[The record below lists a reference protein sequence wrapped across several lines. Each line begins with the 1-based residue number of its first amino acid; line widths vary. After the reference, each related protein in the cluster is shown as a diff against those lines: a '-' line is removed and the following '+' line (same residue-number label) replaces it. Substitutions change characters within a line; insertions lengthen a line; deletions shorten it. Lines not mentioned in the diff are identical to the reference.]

1 MMFDFVRRRNW
12 FYLLSLLVLVP
23 GIISL
28 IVPPSLK
35 PGIEFTGGTTFT
47 VRFAQSVHQDA
58 LRSALSDLGH
68 PEAVVQRT
76 GENKFLV
83 RTREL
88 VGAAA
93 APEVGPA
100 PPSERDTI
108 EAGLQQR
115 FGDFLDNE
123 GKVSNRFIDFYIVS
137 GTVSEEIG
145 RNAGIAVIFASVAI
159 LLYISW
165 AFRAV
170 PKPFLFGTAAIV
182 ALLHDVV
189 LVLGTF
195 SIFGKVFGMEINTM
209 FLTGLLTVMGFSV
222 HDTIVV
228 FDRIRE
234 NLKILRRE
242 RLESLINKSVNQT
255 LSRTI
260 LTSGLTFLTVM
271 ALFLF
276 GGEVLHGF
284 SFALVIG
291 IIIGTYSSI
300 FIASPILVGWQ
311 DYIERRKRRR
321 GSQVAAPVSNVKE
334 REGARKGSARAVKR
348 V

>member
-1 MMFDFVRRRNW
+1 MMFDFVKRRD
-12 FYLLSLLVLVP
+12 FYYLLSLLVLVP

-28 IVPPSLK
+28 AIPPSLK

-47 VRFAQSVHQDA
+47 VRFAQNVPQDA
-58 LRSALSDLGH
+58 LRSALSDMGH

-76 GENKFLV
+76 GENTYLV

-88 VGAAA
+88 KGAAL

-108 EAGLQQR
+108 EQGLQQR
-115 FGDFLDNE
+115 FGDFLDNN
-123 GKVSNRFIDFYIVS
+123 GNVSNRFIDFASVS

-145 RNAGIAVIFASVAI
+145 RNAGFAVIAASVAI

-170 PKPFLFGTAAIV
+170 PKPPLWGAAAVI
-182 ALLHDVV
+182 ALLHDALVV
-189 LVLGTF
+189 LGIF
-195 SIFGKVFGMEINTM
+195 SIFGKVFNMEINTM

-234 NLKILRRE
+234 NLRRGE
-242 RLESLINKSVNQT
+242 GKDFSDCVNVSLNQT
-255 LSRTI
+255 LARSVNTSFTVVLVLVAMLLMGGVTI
-260 LTSGLTFLTVM
+260 RDFL
-271 ALFLF
+271 L
-276 GGEVLHGF
+276 VL
-284 SFALVIG
+284 LIG
-291 IIIGTYSSI
+291 IISGTYSSI
-300 FIASPILVGWQ
+300 FIASQLLVTWE
-311 DYIERRKRRR
+311 ERDIQRLFGRLLPWRRR
-321 GSQVAAPVSNVKE
+321 PAPAE
-334 REGARKGSARAVKR
+334 TEG
-348 V
+348 

>member
-1 MMFDFVRRRNW
+1 MFDFVRRRD
-12 FYLLSLLVLVP
+12 FYYLLSLLVLVP

-28 IVPPSLK
+28 LIPPSLK

-47 VRFAQSVHQDA
+47 VRFAQTVQQDA
-58 LRSALSDLGH
+58 LRSALSQLGH

-88 VGAAA
+88 KGAAA

-115 FGDFLDNE
+115 FGDFLDNN
-123 GKVSNRFIDFYIVS
+123 GNVSNRFIDFYIVS

-145 RNAGIAVIFASVAI
+145 RNAGFAVIAASVAI

-170 PKPFLFGTAAIV
+170 PKPFLWGAAAIV
-182 ALLHDVV
+182 ALLHDALVV
-189 LVLGTF
+189 LGIF

-234 NLKILRRE
+234 NLRRGE
-242 RLESLINKSVNQT
+242 GRDFSECVNVSLNQT
-255 LSRTI
+255 LARSVNTSFTVVLVLVAMLLMGGVTI
-260 LTSGLTFLTVM
+260 RDFL
-271 ALFLF
+271 L
-276 GGEVLHGF
+276 VL
-284 SFALVIG
+284 LIG
-291 IIIGTYSSI
+291 IISGTYSSI
-300 FIASPILVGWQ
+300 FIASQLLVTWE
-311 DYIERRKRRR
+311 ERDIQRLFRRLLPWRRR
-321 GSQVAAPVSNVKE
+321 PAPVE
-334 REGARKGSARAVKR
+334 IEG
-348 V
+348 

>member
-1 MMFDFVRRRNW
+1 MFDFVRRRDW

-28 IVPPSLK
+28 AIPPSLK

-58 LRSALSDLGH
+58 LRSALSELGH

-88 VGAAA
+88 KGAAA

-115 FGDFLDNE
+115 FGDFLDNN
-123 GKVSNRFIDFYIVS
+123 GNVSNRFIDFYIVS

-145 RNAGIAVIFASVAI
+145 RNAGFAVIAASVAI

-170 PKPFLFGTAAIV
+170 PKPFIWGAAAIV
-182 ALLHDVV
+182 ALLHDAVVV
-189 LVLGTF
+189 LGIF

-234 NLKILRRE
+234 NLRRGE
-242 RLESLINKSVNQT
+242 GRDFSECVNASLNQT
-255 LSRTI
+255 LARSVNTSFTVVLVLVAMLLMGGVTI
-260 LTSGLTFLTVM
+260 RDFL
-271 ALFLF
+271 L
-276 GGEVLHGF
+276 VL
-284 SFALVIG
+284 LIG
-291 IIIGTYSSI
+291 IISGTYSSI
-300 FIASPILVGWQ
+300 FIASQLLVTWE
-311 DYIERRKRRR
+311 ERDIQRLLGRLLPWRRR
-321 GSQVAAPVSNVKE
+321 PAPVE
-334 REGARKGSARAVKR
+334 TEG
-348 V
+348 

>member
-1 MMFDFVRRRNW
+1 MFDFVGRRNW
-12 FYLLSLLVLVP
+12 YYLLSLLVLVP
-23 GIISL
+23 GMISL
-28 IVPPSLK
+28 LIPPSLK

-47 VRFAQSVHQDA
+47 VRFAQNVHQDV

-76 GENKFLV
+76 GESRFLV

-88 VGAAA
+88 KGAAA

-100 PPSERDTI
+100 PPSERDEI
-108 EAGLQQR
+108 EAGLRQR

-145 RNAGIAVIFASVAI
+145 RNAGFAVIAASVAI

-165 AFRAV
+165 AFRVV
-170 PKPFLFGTAAIV
+170 PKPFLYGTAAVV

-189 LVLGTF
+189 LVVGAF

-222 HDTIVV
+222 HDDIVV

-234 NLKILRRE
+234 NLRRVE
-242 RLESLINKSVNQT
+242 GRDFPECVNISLNQT
-255 LSRTI
+255 LARSVNTSFTVVLVLVAMLLMGGVTI
-260 LTSGLTFLTVM
+260 RDFL
-271 ALFLF
+271 L
-276 GGEVLHGF
+276 VL
-284 SFALVIG
+284 LIG
-291 IIIGTYSSI
+291 IIAGTYSSI
-300 FIASPILVGWQ
+300 FIASQLLVTWE
-311 DYIERRKRRR
+311 ERDIQRLFRRFLPRRR
-321 GSQVAAPVSNVKE
+321 RPAPAE
-334 REGARKGSARAVKR
+334 TEG
-348 V
+348 

>member
-1 MMFDFVRRRNW
+1 MFDFVRRRNL

-28 IVPPSLK
+28 AIPPSLK

-47 VRFAQSVHQDA
+47 VRFAQPVHQDA
-58 LRSALSDLGH
+58 LRSALSELGH
-68 PEAVVQRT
+68 PEAVVQGT

-88 VGAAA
+88 KGAAE

-115 FGDFLDNE
+115 FGDFLDNN

-145 RNAGIAVIFASVAI
+145 RNAGFAVIAASVAI
-159 LLYISW
+159 LLYISF

-170 PKPFLFGTAAIV
+170 PKPFLWGAAAVV
-182 ALLHDVV
+182 ALLHDAL

-195 SIFGKVFGMEINTM
+195 SIFGKVFGIEINTM

-234 NLKILRRE
+234 NRGKLA
-242 RLESLINKSVNQT
+242 SLSAHIINNSINQT

-260 LTSGLTFLTVM
+260 LTSFTTVLVLIVMYIWGGAGLRDFNY
-271 ALFLF
+271 
-276 GGEVLHGF
+276 VLI
-284 SFALVIG
+284 IG
-291 IIIGTYSSI
+291 IVVGTYSSI
-300 FIASPILVGWQ
+300 GIASPLLF
-311 DYIERRKRRR
+311 
-321 GSQVAAPVSNVKE
+321 
-334 REGARKGSARAVKR
+334 GARTEESKANYNNK
-348 V
+348 

>member
-1 MMFDFVRRRNW
+1 MFDFVGRRNW
-12 FYLLSLLVLVP
+12 YYLLSLLVLVP
-23 GIISL
+23 GMISL
-28 IVPPSLK
+28 LIPPSLK

-47 VRFAQSVHQDA
+47 VRFAQNVHQDV

-68 PEAVVQRT
+68 PEAVVQGT
-76 GENKFLV
+76 GENRFLV

-88 VGAAA
+88 KGAAA

-100 PPSERDTI
+100 PPSERDEI
-108 EAGLQQR
+108 EAGLRQR

-145 RNAGIAVIFASVAI
+145 RNAGFAVIAASVAI

-165 AFRAV
+165 AFRVV
-170 PKPFLFGTAAIV
+170 PKPFLYGSAAIV

-189 LVLGTF
+189 LVVGVF

-222 HDTIVV
+222 HDDIVV

-234 NLKILRRE
+234 NLRRVE
-242 RLESLINKSVNQT
+242 GRDFPECVNVSLNQT
-255 LSRTI
+255 LARSVNTSFTVVLVLVAMLLMGGVTI
-260 LTSGLTFLTVM
+260 RDFL
-271 ALFLF
+271 L
-276 GGEVLHGF
+276 VL
-284 SFALVIG
+284 LIG
-291 IIIGTYSSI
+291 IIAGTYSSI
-300 FIASPILVGWQ
+300 FIASQLLVTWE
-311 DYIERRKRRR
+311 ERDIQRLFRRFLPRRR
-321 GSQVAAPVSNVKE
+321 RPAPAE
-334 REGARKGSARAVKR
+334 TEG
-348 V
+348 

>member
-1 MMFDFVRRRNW
+1 MFDFVRRRNL

-28 IVPPSLK
+28 AIPPSLK

-47 VRFAQSVHQDA
+47 VRFAQNVHQDA
-58 LRSALSDLGH
+58 LRSALSELGH
-68 PEAVVQRT
+68 PEAVVQGT

-88 VGAAA
+88 KGAAE

-123 GKVSNRFIDFYIVS
+123 GKVSKRFIDFYIVS

-145 RNAGIAVIFASVAI
+145 RNAGFAVIAASVAI
-159 LLYISW
+159 LLYISF

-170 PKPFLFGTAAIV
+170 PKPFLWGAAAVV
-182 ALLHDVV
+182 ALLHDAL

-195 SIFGKVFGMEINTM
+195 SIFGKVFGIEINTM

-234 NLKILRRE
+234 NLRRGE
-242 RLESLINKSVNQT
+242 GRDFTECVNASLNQT
-255 LSRTI
+255 LARSINTSFTVVLVLVAMLLMGGVTI
-260 LTSGLTFLTVM
+260 RDFL
-271 ALFLF
+271 L
-276 GGEVLHGF
+276 VL
-284 SFALVIG
+284 LIG
-291 IIIGTYSSI
+291 IISGTYSSI
-300 FIASPILVGWQ
+300 FVASQLLVTWEEGDMQ
-311 DYIERRKRRR
+311 RFFRRFLPWRRR
-321 GSQVAAPVSNVKE
+321 PAPVE
-334 REGARKGSARAVKR
+334 TEG
-348 V
+348 

>member
-1 MMFDFVRRRNW
+1 MFDFVRRRDW
-12 FYLLSLLVLVP
+12 YYLLSLLVLVP

-28 IVPPSLK
+28 IIPPSLK

-47 VRFAQSVHQDA
+47 VRFAQAVHQDA
-58 LRSALSDLGH
+58 LRSALSELGH

-76 GENKFLV
+76 GESEFLV

-88 VGAAA
+88 EGSAA
-93 APEVGPA
+93 APEIGPA

-108 EAGLQQR
+108 ESGLRQR
-115 FGDFLDNE
+115 FGDFLDNN
-123 GKVSNRFIDFYIVS
+123 GNVSNRFIDFSSVS

-170 PKPFLFGTAAIV
+170 PKPFVFGTAAIV

-234 NLKILRRE
+234 NLRRGE
-242 RLESLINKSVNQT
+242 GRDFSECVNASLNQT
-255 LSRTI
+255 VARSINTSFTVVLVLVAMLLMGGVTI
-260 LTSGLTFLTVM
+260 RDFL
-271 ALFLF
+271 L
-276 GGEVLHGF
+276 VL
-284 SFALVIG
+284 LIG
-291 IIIGTYSSI
+291 IISGTYSSI
-300 FIASPILVGWQ
+300 FVASQLLVTWE
-311 DYIERRKRRR
+311 ERDIQRLLRRLLPWRRR
-321 GSQVAAPVSNVKE
+321 PAPVE
-334 REGARKGSARAVKR
+334 TEG
-348 V
+348 

>member
-1 MMFDFVRRRNW
+1 MFDFVRRRNLY
-12 FYLLSLLVLVP
+12 YLLSLLVLVP

-28 IVPPSLK
+28 AIPPSLK

-47 VRFAQSVHQDA
+47 VRFAHNVHQDA
-58 LRSALSDLGH
+58 LRSALSELGH
-68 PEAVVQRT
+68 PEAVVQGT

-88 VGAAA
+88 KGAAE

-100 PPSERDTI
+100 PPSERDII

-115 FGDFLDNE
+115 FGDFLDNN
-123 GKVSNRFIDFYIVS
+123 GAVSNRFIDFYIVS

-145 RNAGIAVIFASVAI
+145 RNAGFAVIAASVAI

-170 PKPFLFGTAAIV
+170 PRPFLWGSAAVV
-182 ALLHDVV
+182 ALLHDAVVV
-189 LVLGTF
+189 LGIF
-195 SIFGKVFGMEINTM
+195 SIFGKVFGIEINTM

-234 NLKILRRE
+234 NLRRGE
-242 RLESLINKSVNQT
+242 GRDFSECVNASLNQT
-255 LSRTI
+255 LARSVNTSFTVVLVLIAMLLMGGVTI
-260 LTSGLTFLTVM
+260 RDFL
-271 ALFLF
+271 L
-276 GGEVLHGF
+276 VL
-284 SFALVIG
+284 LIG
-291 IIIGTYSSI
+291 IISGTYSSI
-300 FIASPILVGWQ
+300 FIASQLLVTWE
-311 DYIERRKRRR
+311 ERDIQRLFGRLLPWRRR
-321 GSQVAAPVSNVKE
+321 PAPVE
-334 REGARKGSARAVKR
+334 TEG
-348 V
+348 

>member
-1 MMFDFVRRRNW
+1 MFDFVRRRNLY
-12 FYLLSLLVLVP
+12 YLLSLLVLVP

-28 IVPPSLK
+28 AIPPSLK

-47 VRFAQSVHQDA
+47 VRFAHNVHQDA
-58 LRSALSDLGH
+58 LRSALSELGH
-68 PEAVVQRT
+68 PEAVVQGT

-88 VGAAA
+88 KGAAE

-115 FGDFLDNE
+115 FGDFLDNN
-123 GKVSNRFIDFYIVS
+123 GAVSNRFIDFYIVS

-145 RNAGIAVIFASVAI
+145 RNAGFAVIAASVAI

-170 PKPFLFGTAAIV
+170 PRPFLWGSAAVV
-182 ALLHDVV
+182 ALLHDAVVV
-189 LVLGTF
+189 LGIF
-195 SIFGKVFGMEINTM
+195 SIFGKVFGIEINTM

-234 NLKILRRE
+234 NLRRGE
-242 RLESLINKSVNQT
+242 GRDFSECVNASLNQT
-255 LSRTI
+255 LARSVNTSFTVVLVLIAMLLMGGVTI
-260 LTSGLTFLTVM
+260 RDFL
-271 ALFLF
+271 L
-276 GGEVLHGF
+276 VL
-284 SFALVIG
+284 LIG
-291 IIIGTYSSI
+291 IISGTYSSI
-300 FIASPILVGWQ
+300 FIASQLLVTWE
-311 DYIERRKRRR
+311 ERDIQRLFGRLLPWRRR
-321 GSQVAAPVSNVKE
+321 PAPVE
-334 REGARKGSARAVKR
+334 TEG
-348 V
+348 

>member
-1 MMFDFVRRRNW
+1 MFDFVGRRN
-12 FYLLSLLVLVP
+12 FYYLLSLLVLVP

-28 IVPPSLK
+28 AVPPSLK

-47 VRFAQSVHQDA
+47 VRFAQNVHQDA
-58 LRSALSDLGH
+58 LRSALSELGH
-68 PEAVVQRT
+68 PEAIVQGT

-88 VGAAA
+88 KGAAE

-115 FGDFLDNE
+115 FGDFLDNN

-145 RNAGIAVIFASVAI
+145 RNAGFAVIAASVAI

-170 PKPFLFGTAAIV
+170 PKPFLWGSAAVV
-182 ALLHDVV
+182 ALLHDALVV
-189 LVLGTF
+189 LGIF

-222 HDTIVV
+222 HDDIVV

-234 NLKILRRE
+234 NLRRGE
-242 RLESLINKSVNQT
+242 GRDFPECVNVSLNQTVARSVNT
-255 LSRTI
+255 SFTVVLVLVAMLLMGGVTI
-260 LTSGLTFLTVM
+260 RDFL
-271 ALFLF
+271 L
-276 GGEVLHGF
+276 VL
-284 SFALVIG
+284 LIG
-291 IIIGTYSSI
+291 IIAGTYSSI
-300 FIASPILVGWQ
+300 FIASQLLVTWE
-311 DYIERRKRRR
+311 ERDIQRLFRRLLPWRRR
-321 GSQVAAPVSNVKE
+321 PAPVE
-334 REGARKGSARAVKR
+334 TEG
-348 V
+348 

>member
-1 MMFDFVRRRNW
+1 MFDFVGRRNW
-12 FYLLSLLVLVP
+12 YYLLSLLVLVP

-28 IVPPSLK
+28 IIPPSLK

-68 PEAVVQRT
+68 PEAIVQRT
-76 GENKFLV
+76 GENRFLV

-88 VGAAA
+88 EGAAS

-145 RNAGIAVIFASVAI
+145 RNAGFAVIAASVAI

-189 LVLGTF
+189 LVVGTF

-222 HDTIVV
+222 HDDIVV

-234 NLKILRRE
+234 NLRRGE
-242 RLESLINKSVNQT
+242 GRDFPECVNVSLNQT
-255 LSRTI
+255 VARSINTSFTVVLVLVAMLLMGGVTI
-260 LTSGLTFLTVM
+260 RDFL
-271 ALFLF
+271 L
-276 GGEVLHGF
+276 VL
-284 SFALVIG
+284 LIG
-291 IIIGTYSSI
+291 IISGTYSSI
-300 FIASPILVGWQ
+300 FVASQLLVTWE
-311 DYIERRKRRR
+311 ERDIQRLFRRLLPWRRR
-321 GSQVAAPVSNVKE
+321 PAPVE
-334 REGARKGSARAVKR
+334 TEG
-348 V
+348 

>member
-1 MMFDFVRRRNW
+1 MFDFVGRRNW
-12 FYLLSLLVLVP
+12 YYLLSLLVLVP
-23 GIISL
+23 GMISL
-28 IVPPSLK
+28 AIPPSLK

-47 VRFAQSVHQDA
+47 VRFAQNVHQDA
-58 LRSALSDLGH
+58 LRSALSQLGH
-68 PEAVVQRT
+68 PEAIVQRT
-76 GENKFLV
+76 GENRFLV

-88 VGAAA
+88 KGAAA
-93 APEVGPA
+93 APEIGPA

-108 EAGLQQR
+108 EAGLRQQ

-145 RNAGIAVIFASVAI
+145 RNAGFAVIAASVAI

-189 LVLGTF
+189 LVVGTF

-222 HDTIVV
+222 HDDIVV

-234 NLKILRRE
+234 NLRRGE
-242 RLESLINKSVNQT
+242 GRDFPECVNVSLNQTVARSVNT
-255 LSRTI
+255 SFTVVLVLVAMLLMGGVTI
-260 LTSGLTFLTVM
+260 RDFL
-271 ALFLF
+271 L
-276 GGEVLHGF
+276 VL
-284 SFALVIG
+284 LIG
-291 IIIGTYSSI
+291 IIAGTYSSI
-300 FIASPILVGWQ
+300 FIASQLLVTWE
-311 DYIERRKRRR
+311 ERDIQRLFRRFLPRRR
-321 GSQVAAPVSNVKE
+321 RPAPVE
-334 REGARKGSARAVKR
+334 TEG
-348 V
+348 

>member
-1 MMFDFVRRRNW
+1 VFDFVKRRGW
-12 FYLLSLLVLVP
+12 YYLLSLFVLVP

-28 IVPPSLK
+28 AIPPSLR

-47 VRFAQSVHQDA
+47 VRFAQTVQQDA

-68 PEAVVQRT
+68 PEAIVQST
-76 GENKFLV
+76 GENTFLV
-83 RTREL
+83 RTKEL
-88 VGAAA
+88 KGAAA

-115 FGDFLDNE
+115 FGNFLDNS
-123 GKVSNRFIDFYIVS
+123 GNVSNRFIDFYAVS

-145 RNAGIAVIFASVAI
+145 RNAGFAVIAASVAI

-170 PKPFLFGTAAIV
+170 PKPFLWGAAAIV
-182 ALLHDVV
+182 ALLHDALVV
-189 LVLGTF
+189 LGIF

-234 NLKILRRE
+234 NLRRGE
-242 RLESLINKSVNQT
+242 GGDFSDCVNVSLNQT
-255 LSRTI
+255 LARSVNTSFTVVLVLVAMLLMGGVTI
-260 LTSGLTFLTVM
+260 RDFL
-271 ALFLF
+271 L
-276 GGEVLHGF
+276 VL
-284 SFALVIG
+284 LIG
-291 IIIGTYSSI
+291 IISGTYSSI
-300 FIASPILVGWQ
+300 FVASQLLVTWEERDIQRLFGRLLPW
-311 DYIERRKRRR
+311 RRKP
-321 GSQVAAPVSNVKE
+321 APVAT
-334 REGARKGSARAVKR
+334 EG
-348 V
+348 

>member
-1 MMFDFVRRRNW
+1 MFDFVGRRKW
-12 FYLLSLLVLVP
+12 YYLLSLLVLLP

-28 IVPPSLK
+28 LIPPSLK

-47 VRFAQSVHQDA
+47 VRFAQEVDQEQ

-68 PEAVVQRT
+68 PEGVVQRT
-76 GENKFLV
+76 GENRFLV

-88 VGAAA
+88 EGAAQ

-100 PPSERDTI
+100 LPSERDTI
-108 EAGLQQR
+108 EAGLQER
-115 FGDFLDNE
+115 FGDFLDND
-123 GKVSNRFIDFYIVS
+123 GNVSNRFIDFSSVS

-145 RNAGIAVIFASVAI
+145 RNAGFAVVAASVAI

-170 PKPFLFGTAAIV
+170 PKPFLYGTAAIV

-189 LVLGTF
+189 LVVGAF
-195 SIFGKVFGMEINTM
+195 SIFGKVFDIEINTM

-234 NLKILRRE
+234 NLRRIE
-242 RLESLINKSVNQT
+242 GVDFPECVNVSLNQT
-255 LSRTI
+255 LARSVNTSFTVVLVLVAMLLMGGVTI
-260 LTSGLTFLTVM
+260 RDFL
-271 ALFLF
+271 L
-276 GGEVLHGF
+276 VL
-284 SFALVIG
+284 LIG
-291 IIIGTYSSI
+291 IISGTYSSI
-300 FIASPILVGWQ
+300 FMASQLLVTWEEGDIQ
-311 DYIERRKRRR
+311 RLFRRFLPKRRR
-321 GSQVAAPVSNVKE
+321 AEPAEV
-334 REGARKGSARAVKR
+334 EG
-348 V
+348 

>member
-1 MMFDFVRRRNW
+1 MFDFVRRRNL

-28 IVPPSLK
+28 IIPPSLK

-47 VRFAQSVHQDA
+47 VRFAQPVHQDT
-58 LRSALSDLGH
+58 LRSALSELGH
-68 PEAVVQRT
+68 PEAVVQGT

-88 VGAAA
+88 KGAAE

-145 RNAGIAVIFASVAI
+145 RNAGFAVVAASVAI

-170 PKPFLFGTAAIV
+170 PKPFLWGAAAVV
-182 ALLHDVV
+182 ALLHDAVVV
-189 LVLGTF
+189 LGIF
-195 SIFGKVFGMEINTM
+195 SIFGKVFGIEINTM

-234 NLKILRRE
+234 NLRRGE
-242 RLESLINKSVNQT
+242 GRDFSECVNASLNQT
-255 LSRTI
+255 LARSINTSFTVVLVLVAMLLMGGVTI
-260 LTSGLTFLTVM
+260 RDFL
-271 ALFLF
+271 L
-276 GGEVLHGF
+276 VL
-284 SFALVIG
+284 LIG
-291 IIIGTYSSI
+291 IISGTYSSI
-300 FIASPILVGWQ
+300 FVASQLLVTWE
-311 DYIERRKRRR
+311 ERDIQRFFGRFLPRRR
-321 GSQVAAPVSNVKE
+321 RPAPVE
-334 REGARKGSARAVKR
+334 TEG
-348 V
+348 

>member
-1 MMFDFVRRRNW
+1 MFDFVRRRN
-12 FYLLSLLVLVP
+12 FYYLLSLLVLVP

-28 IVPPSLK
+28 AIPPSLK

-47 VRFAQSVHQDA
+47 VRFAQNVHQDA
-58 LRSALSDLGH
+58 LRSALSELGH
-68 PEAVVQRT
+68 PEAIVQGT

-88 VGAAA
+88 KGAVA

-145 RNAGIAVIFASVAI
+145 RNAGFAVIAASVAI

-170 PKPFLFGTAAIV
+170 PRPFVFGTAAIV

-189 LVLGTF
+189 LVVGTF

-222 HDTIVV
+222 HDDIVV

-234 NLKILRRE
+234 NLRRGE
-242 RLESLINKSVNQT
+242 GRDFSECVNVSLNQTVARSVNT
-255 LSRTI
+255 SFTVVLVLVAMLLMGGVTI
-260 LTSGLTFLTVM
+260 RDFL
-271 ALFLF
+271 L
-276 GGEVLHGF
+276 VL
-284 SFALVIG
+284 LIG
-291 IIIGTYSSI
+291 IISGTYSSI
-300 FIASPILVGWQ
+300 FIASQLLVTWE
-311 DYIERRKRRR
+311 ERDIQRLFRRFLPRRR
-321 GSQVAAPVSNVKE
+321 RPAPVE
-334 REGARKGSARAVKR
+334 TEG
-348 V
+348 

>member
-1 MMFDFVRRRNW
+1 MFDFVRRRDW
-12 FYLLSLLVLVP
+12 YYLLSLLVLVP

-28 IVPPSLK
+28 IIPPSLK

-47 VRFAQSVHQDA
+47 VRFAQAVHQDA
-58 LRSALSDLGH
+58 LRSALSELGH

-76 GENKFLV
+76 GESEFLV

-88 VGAAA
+88 EGSAA
-93 APEVGPA
+93 APEIGPA

-108 EAGLQQR
+108 ESGLRQR
-115 FGDFLDNE
+115 FGDFLDNN
-123 GKVSNRFIDFYIVS
+123 GNVSNRFIDFSSVS

-170 PKPFLFGTAAIV
+170 PKPFVFGTAAIV

-234 NLKILRRE
+234 NLRRGE
-242 RLESLINKSVNQT
+242 GRDFSECVNASLNQT
-255 LSRTI
+255 VARSINTSFTVVLVLVAMLLMGGVTI
-260 LTSGLTFLTVM
+260 RDFL
-271 ALFLF
+271 L
-276 GGEVLHGF
+276 VL
-284 SFALVIG
+284 LIG
-291 IIIGTYSSI
+291 IISGTYSSI
-300 FIASPILVGWQ
+300 FVASQLLVTWE
-311 DYIERRKRRR
+311 ERDIQRLFRRLLPWRRR
-321 GSQVAAPVSNVKE
+321 PAPVE
-334 REGARKGSARAVKR
+334 TEG
-348 V
+348 

>member
-1 MMFDFVRRRNW
+1 MFDFVGRRKW
-12 FYLLSLLVLVP
+12 YYLLSVLVLLP

-28 IVPPSLK
+28 IIPPSLK

-47 VRFAQSVHQDA
+47 VRFAQKVDQEQ

-68 PEAVVQRT
+68 PEAVVQGT
-76 GENKFLV
+76 GENRFLV

-88 VGAAA
+88 AGAAQ

-100 PPSERDTI
+100 LPSERDTV
-108 EAGLQQR
+108 EAGLQER
-115 FGDFLDNE
+115 FGDFLDND
-123 GKVSNRFIDFYIVS
+123 GNVSNRFIDFSSVS

-145 RNAGIAVIFASVAI
+145 RNAGFAVVVASVAI

-170 PKPFLFGTAAIV
+170 PKPFLYGAAAIV

-189 LVLGTF
+189 LVVGAF
-195 SIFGKVFGMEINTM
+195 SIFGKVFDIEINTM

-234 NLKILRRE
+234 NLRRIE
-242 RLESLINKSVNQT
+242 GVDFPECVNVSLNQT
-255 LSRTI
+255 LARSVNTSFTVVLVLTAMLVMGGVTI
-260 LTSGLTFLTVM
+260 RDFL
-271 ALFLF
+271 L
-276 GGEVLHGF
+276 VL
-284 SFALVIG
+284 LIG
-291 IIIGTYSSI
+291 IISGTYSSI
-300 FIASPILVGWQ
+300 FMASQLLVTWEEGDIQ
-311 DYIERRKRRR
+311 RLFRRFLPRRR
-321 GSQVAAPVSNVKE
+321 RAEPAEV
-334 REGARKGSARAVKR
+334 EG
-348 V
+348 